1 MLTLVNSVNTE
12 DSDLELFFKEV
23 EKIALGNWD
32 NNLLDIAKTEI
43 IKELSSEDVKF
54 EFEELKLDKNLI
66 EVIQYISFN
75 EILKYIFNSEKTGKI
90 EVLKIPSNNQEL
102 VFKLV
107 ASPCPFALM
116 KIGDITEWI
125 KNKLTGYEISE
136 KFENESY
143 FKQINNSDDI
153 NILIGSRSFYE
164 GWDSNRP
171 NIILF
176 INIGKGIDA
185 KKFVLQSIGR
195 GVRIEPLPN
204 KRKRA
209 KFLYNNHEID
219 ENLFSN
225 IKENIQPLEALFVF
239 GTKADNLKEVLAT
252 LKQEK
257 PEELIGNLFEINPAA
272 EDKLLLI
279 PKYRNSDKIIADE
292 KDVVKYPIHP
302 EDYELVKNYFNFVSD
317 KILLCKFD
325 CYLRVLSKLKEG
337 FNGKKKEFFNENEKE
352 LKINNPEFL
361 IQNIFKHFGSK
372 SKEFDCFKKLEEEII
387 HFKQISITSDKLD
400 SLKEKIENVKKA
412 KDKDSIKTQ
421 LRNRFYKREIDIEE
435 YTSQIE
441 NISTNIVKEAEVT
454 YNANERLKIIYLA
467 NHYYIPVVLSDSER
481 LDFIRH
487 IIKYKSEVEFIEQLE
502 NYLKKDDNLFKKFDW
517 WLFSKI
523 DETLDE
529 VYIPYYNSKT
539 NKIERFKPDF
549 IFWLKRGNEY
559 TILFVDPKS
568 TEYTDAFRKSDGY
581 SRIFEIETAK
591 GKISKNF
598 SYNGFVVNVILKF
611 MAKDCSYIHDIA
623 QKRYW
628 FDNIADILN
637 NF

>member
-1 MLTLVNSVNTE
+1 M
-12 DSDLELFFKEV
+12 
-23 EKIALGNWD
+23 
-32 NNLLDIAKTEI
+32 
-43 IKELSSEDVKF
+43 
-54 EFEELKLDKNLI
+54 
-66 EVIQYISFN
+66 
-75 EILKYIFNSEKTGKI
+75 
-90 EVLKIPSNNQEL
+90 
-102 VFKLV
+102 
-107 ASPCPFALM
+107 
-116 KIGDITEWI
+116 
-125 KNKLTGYEISE
+125 
-136 KFENESY
+136 
-143 FKQINNSDDI
+143 
-153 NILIGSRSFYE
+153 
-164 GWDSNRP
+164 
-171 NIILF
+171 
-176 INIGKGIDA
+176 
-185 KKFVLQSIGR
+185 
-195 GVRIEPLPN
+195 
-204 KRKRA
+204 
-209 KFLYNNHEID
+209 YNNHEID
-219 ENLFSN
+219 ENFFSN

-257 PEELIGNLFEINPAA
+257 PEELIGNLFEINSAA

-302 EDYELVKNYFNFVSD
+302 EDYEIVKNYFNFVSD

-325 CYLRVLSKLKEG
+325 CYLKVLSKLKEG

-361 IQNIFKHFGSK
+361 IQNIFKHFGNK
-372 SKEFDCFKKLEEEII
+372 SKEFDCFKKLEEEIV

-400 SLKEKIENVKKA
+400 SLKEKIEKVKKV

-421 LRNRFYKREIDIEE
+421 LRKRFDKGEIDIEE
-435 YTSQIE
+435 YTSRIE
-441 NISTNIVKEAEVT
+441 NISTNIVKEDEIT
-454 YNANERLKIIYLA
+454 YNANERLKIRYLA

-487 IIKYKSEVEFIEQLE
+487 IIKYKSEVEFIKRLE

-581 SRIFEIETAK
+581 SRIFEIETTT

-598 SYNGFVVNVILKF
+598 SYNGFIVNVILKF
-611 MAKDCSYIHDIA
+611 MAKDCSSIPDNT
-623 QKRYW
+623 QRKYW